1 MSMNQPI
8 FREAAH
14 AEVDLRLRAAA
25 TARRGR
31 KARTLAILH
40 RRSASH
46 RVGRSS

>member
-8 FREAAH
+8 RRESAH

-25 TARRGR
+25 VARRGR
-31 KARTLAILH
+31 RVRTLAILH

-46 RVGRSS
+46 RPGRAG

>member
-8 FREAAH
+8 SPEAAH

-25 TARRGR
+25 ARRSR
-31 KARTLAILH
+31 RVRTLAILH

-46 RVGRSS
+46 RAGRAG

>member
-8 FREAAH
+8 YRESAH

-25 TARRGR
+25 AARQGR
-31 KARTLAILH
+31 KARTLAIWH

-46 RVGRSS
+46 RTGSAR